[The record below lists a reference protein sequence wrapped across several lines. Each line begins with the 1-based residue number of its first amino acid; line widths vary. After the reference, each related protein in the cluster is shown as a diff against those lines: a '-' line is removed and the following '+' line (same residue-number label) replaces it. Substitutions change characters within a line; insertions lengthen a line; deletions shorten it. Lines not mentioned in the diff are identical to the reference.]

1 MGIKKISIYVR
12 WVAAIL
18 IITSFAFLGLSEH
31 KYATLFFIGYLML
44 TAPEVITCL
53 LNAMGKE
60 E

>member
-12 WVAAIL
+12 WVAAIS

-31 KYATLFFIGYLML
+31 KYATSFFIGYLML
-44 TAPEVITCL
+44 TAPEVIACL